1 MVEGLPDTGSPKGE
15 AGGKSMTTVAGRESS
30 TSVSLVQRIVGGVI
44 GGVAGGIVF
53 GALMAMMGMLPMVA
67 SVVGSKSAV
76 VGFLYHMFNSVVIGA
91 LFGLILGGLSHTYAR
106 GATFGL
112 LYGVMWWG
120 VGSMILMPLLLGM
133 GSGGIASQ
141 IGAAFSA
148 PMLMSLVG
156 HLIYGLLTG
165 VIYAAYAASRSARGP
180 AGSAA

>member
-1 MVEGLPDTGSPKGE
+1 MDTAARRDDGVG
-15 AGGKSMTTVAGRESS
+15 AGISWVQRLVAG
-30 TSVSLVQRIVGGVI
+30 II
-44 GGVAGGIVF
+44 GGVVGGIVF

-67 SVVGSKSAV
+67 SIVGSKSAV

-91 LFGLILGGLSHTYAR
+91 LFRLILGGLSHTYAR

-112 LYGVMWWG
+112 LYGVMWWVLG
-120 VGSMILMPLLLGM
+120 PMILMPLLLGM

-141 IGAAFSA
+141 FGAAFSA

-165 VIYAAYAASRSARGP
+165 LVYVAYATSRPARRASESTA
-180 AGSAA
+180 